1 VEGNWKQV
9 KGKVKEKWGQLTD
22 DDLDV
27 INGRRD
33 QLEGKIQERY
43 GLARDRVRQDIDDWG
58 LLPIEWVIFRNLSV
72 IPVFNGD
79 AMADR

>member
-1 VEGNWKQV
+1 LN
-9 KGKVKEKWGQLTD
+9 LIT
-22 DDLDV
+22 
-27 INGRRD
+27 
-33 QLEGKIQERY
+33 
-43 GLARDRVRQDIDDWG
+43 G